1 MVEIEKDL
9 AQEGQLLLMVEEEV
23 VQTAHLLVLQDRQAA
38 QGSLPGQVE
47 RAKDIH
53 VNLSLFANNKMYNIP

>member
-1 MVEIEKDL
+1 
-9 AQEGQLLLMVEEEV
+9 MVEEEV

-38 QGSLPGQVE
+38 QGGLPGQVE